1 MKIHELQ
8 VKIYVLVDTNRKL
21 VLEQL
26 GKLIDTCLMQDEDMQ
41 KVHKKIGYKY
51 YTFSEPMPLERSG
64 IYKKG
69 NIYTFIVR
77 TVDEQLARYFK
88 LYLANQYNAI
98 FKFLTIEGRLLKNRP
113 IERLYSLTPVILK
126 FDTGYWKDK
135 YPEEI
140 FEKRIREN
148 LIKKYNA
155 LHATKLEEDFELF
168 TYLKF
173 DNIKPVAFYYKDIIL
188 LGDKITLQLSSDSVA
203 QELGLLAI
211 GSGLGEMNSR
221 GAGFINYRFL

>member
-1 MKIHELQ
+1 MKLYELQ
-8 VKIYVLVDTNRKL
+8 VKLYALVDINRKM

-41 KVHKKIGYKY
+41 KVHKRTGYKNY
-51 YTFSEPMPLERSG
+51 SFNEPVHLERSG
-64 IYKKG
+64 VYKKG
-69 NIYTFIVR
+69 NIYIFIVR
-77 TVDEQLARYFK
+77 TVDEQLAKYFNR
-88 LYLANQYNAI
+88 YLANQYNTT
-98 FKFLTIEGRLLKNRP
+98 FKFLTVEKRILKDRP
-113 IERLYSLTPVILK
+113 IERIYSLTPVVLK

-135 YPEEI
+135 YPEEV
-140 FEKRIREN
+140 FEKRVREN

-155 LHATKLEEDFELF
+155 LHATKLEEGFELF

-173 DNIKPVAFYYKDIIL
+173 DNIKPIAFHYKDITL
-188 LGDKITLQLSSDSVA
+188 LGDKITVQLATNPVA

-221 GAGFINYRFL
+221 GAGFVNYRFL

>member
-1 MKIHELQ
+1 MKLYELQ
-8 VKIYVLVDTNRKL
+8 VKLYVLVDTKRRI

-41 KVHKKIGYKY
+41 KLHKRIGYKY

-64 IYKKG
+64 VYRKG

-77 TVDEQLARYFK
+77 TVDEQLAQYFNR
-88 LYLANQYNAI
+88 YLANQYNTI
-98 FKFLTIEGRLLKNRP
+98 FKFLTTEGRILKNRP
-113 IERLYSLTPVILK
+113 IERLYSLTPVVLK

-135 YPEEI
+135 YSEEI
-140 FEKRIREN
+140 FEKRVREN

-173 DNIKPVAFYYKDIIL
+173 DNIKPIAFHYKDITL
-188 LGDKITLQLSSDSVA
+188 LGDKITIELANSSVA

-211 GSGLGEMNSR
+211 GSGIGEMNSR
-221 GAGFINYRFL
+221 GAGFVNYRFL